1 MWTATVSRKR
11 CSSRDGTL
19 RVYDA
24 MTGAA
29 RWEER
34 LDAWGTLIAA
44 DVDGNGADEILFSS
58 EKGRLLCLENRAA
71 PGTGS
76 HVRWANEL
84 DGIPGQAIF
93 ADVDGDRLGEILSV
107 SDGFSIA

>member
-1 MWTATVSRKR
+1 MRGARSSLRMWTATAPTRSSSARKR
-11 CSSRDGTL
+11 AASS
-19 RVYDA
+19 A
-24 MTGAA
+24 
-29 RWEER
+29 
-34 LDAWGTLIAA
+34 
-44 DVDGNGADEILFSS
+44 S
-58 EKGRLLCLENRAA
+58 NRAA

-93 ADVDGDRLGEILSV
+93 ADVDGDRLGEILLPV